1 MHFLR
6 MFGQITA
13 DPPGGLPEKPVIRI
27 DRYQSAADLVHEDRQ
42 LLLLD
47 KEGRLRPR
55 IGPIVKEGTDLSIFA
70 SDLWSTDK
78 NNGNTFEPG
87 EWYYVHDD
95 IFNPDNWTYRGK
107 W

>member
-1 MHFLR
+1 MSYYPLL
-6 MFGQITA
+6 MFKDFGSTESATDDRLMTCGDVPWLAMEGLID
-13 DPPGGLPEKPVIRI
+13 DPVNPFTGK
-27 DRYQSAADLVHEDRQ
+27 A
-42 LLLLD
+42 
-47 KEGRLRPR
+47 

-95 IFNPDNWTYRGK
+95 IFNPDNWTYRGN